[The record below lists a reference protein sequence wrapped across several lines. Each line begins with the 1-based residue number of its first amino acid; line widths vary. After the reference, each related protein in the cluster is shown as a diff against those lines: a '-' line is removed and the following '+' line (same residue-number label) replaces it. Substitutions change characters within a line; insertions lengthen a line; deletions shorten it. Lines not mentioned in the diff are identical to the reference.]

1 MKKWLE
7 KTINLKRVEKFKI
20 LTGLKNRRLEVSDDV
35 LKRWLLE
42 IDYKK
47 IFYNILFLEFLKL

>member
-20 LTGLKNRRLEVSDDV
+20 QIGLKNRRLEVSDDV

-47 IFYNILFLEFLKL
+47 IFYNI